1 MGSSLPVTQT
11 GLQAVENAMSAV
23 SDNLANSETDG
34 FKSQEVDFA
43 TLLGEYIDGD
53 ALGGGA
59 VANGVS
65 TNFSQGSVVQTNS
78 STNLAIQGNGF
89 FMLQEGSGAT
99 DYTRNG
105 NMTIGSDGSLLAFN
119 GANVMGYAVNSSG
132 VASGALAPIVIP
144 QGAIAPAA
152 SSSVGLTGNLD
163 AGSAPITGT
172 IDPTNPATYTSS
184 VSVQLYDSLGKS
196 HTLTVYYQNAGPT
209 TSTPPT
215 DQWNWTA
222 TLDGSATGLTN
233 NSGSIQF
240 NSAGAVV
247 SGGAP
252 SSPLTAAV
260 AGAAPLSLGLNFSQL
275 TQFGTASSLSGTA
288 DGNAAGQPVGVSINN
303 NGGVS
308 VTYSNG
314 QSANVGQIAI
324 ATFTAEQ
331 GLVLGANGTFQ
342 QSDASGAPTVQA
354 AGAGSA
360 GTLESSALES
370 SNVNITNELVN
381 LVVLQQ
387 SFQANS
393 KALQVETQ
401 TIGSV
406 LQLQTT

>member
-1 MGSSLPVTQT
+1 MGGSLPVTQT

-196 HTLTVYYQNAGPT
+196 HTLTIYYQNAGPT

-240 NSAGAVV
+240 SSAGAVV

-314 QSANVGQIAI
+314 QSANVAQIAI